1 MDELMKKYEH
11 LNEEMKRRIKSFI
24 SSKGIMDTNS
34 PNMFKRKLM
43 NLEKQIEA
51 LIQMG

>member
-24 SSKGIMDTNS
+24 SSKGIMDIKS
-34 PNMFKRKLM
+34 PNMVKRKFM
-43 NLEKQIEA
+43 NLEKQIDA
-51 LIQMG
+51 MIQMG